1 MQKIDSKGKELA
13 VLILAAGK
21 GKRMNNP
28 DLPKV
33 MANLKGIPLIGH
45 VLKGLQTLLP
55 NHVLVIVGHQKEKV
69 IEYLSGTFGSVD
81 TVVQEE
87 QLGTGHAVA
96 QAKSNLSNFN
106 GDVLILSGDVPL
118 MRGKTLE
125 SFIEEHRSSEATISV
140 LTALVPDAT
149 GYGRI
154 VRDSLG
160 RFVSIVEHKDA
171 DDSIRQIKE
180 INSGIYCVDSAKLFE
195 SLEKVNNNNVQGEY
209 YLTDII
215 ALLYNSGERVVAT
228 SCNDYREIMG
238 INTSEELTT
247 AEALYSQIH
256 ES

>member
-1 MQKIDSKGKELA
+1 MQKIDNKGKELA

-33 MANLKGIPLIGH
+33 MANLKGVPLIGH
-45 VLKGLQTLLP
+45 VLKGLQKLLP
-55 NHVLVIVGHQKEKV
+55 NRVIVIVGHQKEKV
-69 IEYLSGTFGSVD
+69 VEYLNNTFSSID

-87 QLGTGHAVA
+87 QHGTGHAVA
-96 QAKSNLSNFN
+96 QAKPVLLDFT

-125 SFIEEHRSSEATISV
+125 AFIEEHQSSNATISV
-140 LTALVPDAT
+140 LTSLVPDAT

-171 DDSIRQIKE
+171 DDSIRQINE

-209 YLTDII
+209 YLTDIVS
-215 ALLYNSGERVVAT
+215 LLYNSGDNVVAT
-228 SCNDYREIMG
+228 LCNDYREIMG
-238 INTSEELTT
+238 INTSEELAT

-256 ES
+256 EQ